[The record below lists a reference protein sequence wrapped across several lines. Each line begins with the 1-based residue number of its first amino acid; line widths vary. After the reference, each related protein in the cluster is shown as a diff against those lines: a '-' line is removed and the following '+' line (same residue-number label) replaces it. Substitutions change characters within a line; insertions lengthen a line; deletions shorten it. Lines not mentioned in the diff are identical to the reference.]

1 MPQFDYFL
9 NCLCLNLCTKMS
21 QELTKISFTLKQ
33 YSNMNLSS
41 NILFKKNLKVNRLQ
55 FFEILNRKFHS
66 SSKRDIFREKGLEL
80 MDLRQSDNE
89 WKLSERQSENELT
102 WLADENQK
110 LAGKVASNR
119 RFHTIL
125 REFHTSVS
133 VNSRGKES
141 KFKNRKGSA
150 QAGGLKDLATS
161 HELDLVAKP
170 QNENTVVEIE
180 NINDKDYDFQHLE
193 INEKLKKA
201 LLHDLKFNKMS
212 LVQKLIL
219 KTNHQDEA
227 TIYQDDLLVRA
238 KTGTGKTIA
247 FLIYA
252 IQNCLSL
259 NRMESVFSSRNV
271 PILILSPTRELA
283 NQIAAEADKLVKY
296 LGLRVRVSVGGIS
309 RSNNIRD
316 ILQSCDIL
324 VATPGRLNDLLL
336 NEPLIRDQFKSLK
349 MVSLSFTIV

>member
-1 MPQFDYFL
+1 
-9 NCLCLNLCTKMS
+9 MS

-55 FFEILNRKFHS
+55 FFDILNFEKRKFHS

-89 WKLSERQSENELT
+89 ST

-170 QNENTVVEIE
+170 QNENNVVEIE